1 MAKKVIKQTTPAKGS
16 PKNPIALKAVVVSAP
31 KKKAYTSRGDSTAVG
46 YAGKYKNV
54 ADKDLKQV
62 VKNKQMSSIDT
73 TSKGSMSRTAYG
85 KDPSMV
91 ADLVKR
97 NKDSKK

>member
-1 MAKKVIKQTTPAKGS
+1 MAKKVIKKDDPKKGS
-16 PKNPIALKAVVVSAP
+16 AKNPIMLKEVVVSAP

-54 ADKDLKQV
+54 ADKDLKQL

-91 ADLVKR
+91 SDLIKK
-97 NKDSKK
+97 NKSKK